1 VGPNFSSGGEIQML
15 YYLVATIFVVNC
27 LVLLLVILIQQ
38 GKAGD
43 MASAF
48 GGGSSQAAFGARTGA
63 TLLTKVT
70 WVSASLFFAG
80 ALALSIV
87 STRGTGSVIGSVPLP
102 ASAPVTT
109 QPAQPAPAAPAP
121 STPAPAT
128 TPAPAPQQ

>member
-1 VGPNFSSGGEIQML
+1 ML
-15 YYLVATIFVVNC
+15 YYLLATVFVVNC

-80 ALALSIV
+80 ALVLSIV
-87 STRGTGSVIGSVPLP
+87 SARGPGSVLGSVPTP
-102 ASAPVTT
+102 AAPPAAS
-109 QPAQPAPAAPAP
+109 QPAAPAPAAPA
-121 STPAPAT
+121 TPAPAT
-128 TPAPAPQQ
+128 PQ

>member
-1 VGPNFSSGGEIQML
+1 MVYFT
-15 YYLVATIFVVNC
+15 YLLTALFVINC

-70 WVSASLFFAG
+70 WVSASLFFVG

-87 STRGTGSVIGSVPLP
+87 TSRGPGSVLGSVP
-102 ASAPVTT
+102 APVAPAPAAAT
-109 QPAQPAPAAPAP
+109 QPAAPAP
-121 STPAPAT
+121 APATPATPAPAGS
-128 TPAPAPQQ
+128 

>member
-1 VGPNFSSGGEIQML
+1 MLYVGPTFSTGIEIQML

-27 LVLLLVILIQQ
+27 LVLLLAILIQQ

-70 WVSASLFFAG
+70 WVSASLFFVG

-87 STRGTGSVIGSVPLP
+87 STRGPGSVIGSVP
-102 ASAPVTT
+102 APVPAAT
-109 QPAQPAPAAPAP
+109 QPATPPATIPAP
-121 STPAPAT
+121 TN
-128 TPAPAPQQ
+128 PAPAPPAPKP

>member
-1 VGPNFSSGGEIQML
+1 ML
-15 YYLVATIFVVNC
+15 YYFVATIFVVNC
-27 LVLLLVILIQQ
+27 LVLLLAILIQQ

-80 ALALSIV
+80 ALALTIV
-87 STRGTGSVIGSVPLP
+87 STRGPGSVIGSVP
-102 ASAPVTT
+102 
-109 QPAQPAPAAPAP
+109 APAATKPATPPAP
-121 STPAPAT
+121 VNPAPAT
-128 TPAPAPQQ
+128 TPAPTTPAPASPAPKP

>member
-1 VGPNFSSGGEIQML
+1 MVYFQ
-15 YYLVATIFVVNC
+15 YLLTTIFVINC

-87 STRGTGSVIGSVPLP
+87 TSRGPGSVLGSVPAP
-102 ASAPVTT
+102 AAPAAQT
-109 QPAQPAPAAPAP
+109 PAAPAPAAPAP
-121 STPAPAT
+121 ATPAAPAPAGS
-128 TPAPAPQQ
+128 

>member
-1 VGPNFSSGGEIQML
+1 ML
-15 YYLVATIFVVNC
+15 YYLLATVFVVNC

-70 WVSASLFFAG
+70 WVSASLFFAA

-87 STRGTGSVIGSVPLP
+87 STRGPGSVLGSVP
-102 ASAPVTT
+102 A
-109 QPAQPAPAAPAP
+109 PAPAA
-121 STPAPAT
+121 TQPAPAT
-128 TPAPAPQQ
+128 TPAPAPATPPAAPQK

>member
-1 VGPNFSSGGEIQML
+1 M
-15 YYLVATIFVVNC
+15 NC

-80 ALALSIV
+80 ALALTIV
-87 STRGTGSVIGSVPLP
+87 STRGPGSVIGSVPAP
-102 ASAPVTT
+102 A
-109 QPAQPAPAAPAP
+109 PAATQPAPA
-121 STPAPAT
+121 TP
-128 TPAPAPQQ
+128 TPAPAPTTPKP

>member
-1 VGPNFSSGGEIQML
+1 ML
-15 YYLVATIFVVNC
+15 YYLLATIFVVNC

-80 ALALSIV
+80 ALALAIV
-87 STRGTGSVIGSVPLP
+87 STRGPGSVLGSIP
-102 ASAPVTT
+102 A
-109 QPAQPAPAAPAP
+109 PAPAPAATQPAP
-121 STPAPAT
+121 VTPAPAT
-128 TPAPAPQQ
+128 TPAPAPAAPKQ

>member
-1 VGPNFSSGGEIQML
+1 ML
-15 YYLVATIFVVNC
+15 YYFVATIFVVNC
-27 LVLLLVILIQQ
+27 LVLLLAILIQQ

-80 ALALSIV
+80 ALALTIV
-87 STRGTGSVIGSVPLP
+87 STRGPGSVIGSVP
-102 ASAPVTT
+102 
-109 QPAQPAPAAPAP
+109 APAATKPATPPAP
-121 STPAPAT
+121 VNPAPAT
-128 TPAPAPQQ
+128 TPAPTNPAPAPPAPKP

>member
-1 VGPNFSSGGEIQML
+1 ML
-15 YYLVATIFVVNC
+15 YYLIATVFVVNC

-70 WVSASLFFAG
+70 WVSASLFFVG

-87 STRGTGSVIGSVPLP
+87 STRGPGSVIGSVPAPTP
-102 ASAPVTT
+102 AAT
-109 QPAQPAPAAPAP
+109 QPAAPG
-121 STPAPAT
+121 TPAPASPAPA
-128 TPAPAPQQ
+128 TPAPPQK

>member
-1 VGPNFSSGGEIQML
+1 MF

-27 LVLLLVILIQQ
+27 LVLLLAILIQQ

-87 STRGTGSVIGSVPLP
+87 STRGPGSVIGSVP
-102 ASAPVTT
+102 A
-109 QPAQPAPAAPAP
+109 PAPAATQPATP
-121 STPAPAT
+121 PATQPTPAAPAPAT
-128 TPAPAPQQ
+128 TPAPAPPKP

>member
-1 VGPNFSSGGEIQML
+1 ML
-15 YYLVATIFVVNC
+15 YYLLATVFVVNC

-70 WVSASLFFAG
+70 WVSAGLFFAG
-80 ALALSIV
+80 ALVLSIV
-87 STRGTGSVIGSVPLP
+87 STRGPGSVIGSVPLP
-102 ASAPVTT
+102 APAPVTT
-109 QPAQPAPAAPAP
+109 PAQPAPA
-121 STPAPAT
+121 TPAPAT
-128 TPAPAPQQ
+128 TPGPAPQQ

>member
-1 VGPNFSSGGEIQML
+1 ML
-15 YYLVATIFVVNC
+15 YYLIATIFVVNC

-70 WVSASLFFAG
+70 WVSASLFFVG

-87 STRGTGSVIGSVPLP
+87 STRGPGSVIGSVPAPTP
-102 ASAPVTT
+102 AAT
-109 QPAQPAPAAPAP
+109 QPAAPATP
-121 STPAPAT
+121 VPATPAPAS
-128 TPAPAPQQ
+128 TPAAPQK

>member
-1 VGPNFSSGGEIQML
+1 ML

-87 STRGTGSVIGSVPLP
+87 STRGPGSVIGSVPAP
-102 ASAPVTT
+102 A
-109 QPAQPAPAAPAP
+109 PAPAAQQAPA
-121 STPAPAT
+121 TAPATTPAT
-128 TPAPAPQQ
+128 TPAPAVPAPKP

>member
-1 VGPNFSSGGEIQML
+1 ML
-15 YYLVATIFVVNC
+15 YYLLATVFVVNC

-70 WVSASLFFAG
+70 WVSAGLFFAG
-80 ALALSIV
+80 ALVLSIV
-87 STRGTGSVIGSVPLP
+87 STRGPGSVLGSVP
-102 ASAPVTT
+102 APVPAAT
-109 QPAQPAPAAPAP
+109 QPASAAPAP
-121 STPAPAT
+121 ATPAP
-128 TPAPAPQQ
+128 PAPKQ

>member
-1 VGPNFSSGGEIQML
+1 ML

-87 STRGTGSVIGSVPLP
+87 STRGPGSVIGSVP
-102 ASAPVTT
+102 
-109 QPAQPAPAAPAP
+109 APAP
-121 STPAPAT
+121 RPRRPSQLRPRPRPRHRRPRRQKQASTPELQRERP
-128 TPAPAPQQ
+128 

>member
-1 VGPNFSSGGEIQML
+1 ML
-15 YYLVATIFVVNC
+15 YYLLATVFVVNC

-70 WVSASLFFAG
+70 WVSASLFFAA

-87 STRGTGSVIGSVPLP
+87 STRGPSSVIGSVP
-102 ASAPVTT
+102 APV
-109 QPAQPAPAAPAP
+109 PAATKPAAPA
-121 STPAPAT
+121 TPAPAT
-128 TPAPAPQQ
+128 TPAPSSTPAAPQK

>member
-1 VGPNFSSGGEIQML
+1 ML
-15 YYLVATIFVVNC
+15 YYLLATVFVVNC

-70 WVSASLFFAG
+70 WVSASLFFVG
-80 ALALSIV
+80 ALVLSIV
-87 STRGTGSVIGSVPLP
+87 SARGPGSVIGSVPAP
-102 ASAPVTT
+102 APPPVAS
-109 QPAQPAPAAPAP
+109 QPAAPAPAAPAP
-121 STPAPAT
+121 A
-128 TPAPAPQQ
+128 APQQ

>member
-1 VGPNFSSGGEIQML
+1 ML

-87 STRGTGSVIGSVPLP
+87 STRGPGSVIGSVPAP
-102 ASAPVTT
+102 A
-109 QPAQPAPAAPAP
+109 PAATQPAPATP
-121 STPAPAT
+121 TPAP
-128 TPAPAPQQ
+128 TPAPAPTTPKP